1 MATRNRDVR
10 LGVGIETTGEEKL
23 DKLADDLRDLG
34 KAGDLTAEELQGL
47 TTEVQQLAAAT
58 KARRDA
64 EATARADER
73 AARDALAARREEL
86 ARLRAETDR
95 AGRQTV
101 EFQTAERALKV
112 AIVDATAAVRQTT
125 AARQTANN
133 ATREAVAREAELA
146 AGIRRSAE
154 AARASITTTTT
165 AGATFR
171 GELDKIGAAL
181 RSLQALAG
189 VAIGGTILTNA
200 ARDVATTAD
209 AYANLAA
216 RVKLAAG
223 EGADFQS
230 TFAEIF
236 EIAQRTGVAVDD
248 VGALFTKLAQA
259 GRELKLST
267 ADALGLAET
276 ITQALQLSG
285 ASAQEAASGVQQFAQ
300 ALASGRLQ
308 GDELRSI
315 LENAPRLARALSEG
329 LGVSVGALRDL
340 GAQGQLTADRV
351 IAALQG
357 QSAALQSEFENLPP
371 TVGRA
376 LANLSTAWTQYIGE
390 SDAATGAS
398 AAAAA
403 AINALAANLDTLG
416 TLLYSAGKAAAAYQA
431 LKLAQTFLGIATATK
446 AATVET
452 VAYTAAQTAAA
463 TATAGTAAAAS
474 RFATIVGGLKL
485 AALVTVVTNLRE
497 IGTWIGESVAQL
509 VGYRDRTA
517 EIEEEQ
523 RAAERSAKAWA
534 QQTAALAAE
543 QRRAAE
549 SAAGLTVESRRLV
562 GEFEQARAKGE
573 SVADSLDK
581 VRKALDLSDAR
592 GIRDAVTALDVLR
605 ERGEITGEAL
615 TEALAG
621 ALNGRDLG
629 VFAATARAAFDD
641 TEQGARRLGAA
652 LDAVVGESLRR
663 AGTSARELQTGFSA
677 AAASAINDVDSLADS
692 LDALGADAGTAGR
705 LLADALDR
713 ATDAAGTER
722 AVQAVIDRIEALGE
736 AGKLTGET
744 LADALTTARQKL
756 DELRPGIESVEEAY
770 RTFGLKTKAELQAVA
785 DRNREAWLQIR
796 NDATAS
802 IETKRQA
809 FRQYADSAIAANGGV
824 ADSNLKVEAA
834 ILKVELSVDKA
845 GKTTVR
851 SMGEAGEAVDK
862 TKKRFNELNQEI
874 NEYGNVINQLAGN
887 IGSALQAGVRS
898 ANNGTA
904 GNLLAPGLQSDFGP
918 GRLYPDGSEV
928 RTDGGFQMKPPPGAG
943 WTFVPDQRAF
953 GGASPAD
960 AMAGRYPVAPT
971 STRVAVNGVGYW
983 VRSQTD
989 ANNSRPSG
997 GSGGQVY
1004 DSPFGGYAGSSQ
1016 QRADQA
1022 AARTV
1027 TVNLNVNGGKPIP
1040 VTTTESD
1047 AERLLRE
1054 LELAQGAGG

>member
-10 LGVGIETTGEEKL
+10 LGVAIETTGEESL

-34 KAGDLTAEELQGL
+34 KAGDLTAEELQSL

-112 AIVDATAAVRQTT
+112 AIVDATTAVRQAT
-125 AARQTANN
+125 ATRQTANN
-133 ATREAVAREAELA
+133 ATRAAITAESELA
-146 AGIRRSAE
+146 ATIRRSAE
-154 AARASITTTTT
+154 ASRAGIATQTA

-171 GELDKIGAAL
+171 GELDKIGVAL
-181 RSLQALAG
+181 RNVQALAG
-189 VAIGGTILTNA
+189 VAIGGTLLTSA
-200 ARDVATTAD
+200 ARDVGETAD

-216 RVKLAAG
+216 RVKLATG
-223 EGADFQS
+223 EGADFQA
-230 TFAEIF
+230 TFAELF
-236 EIAQRTGVAVDD
+236 QIAQRTGVAIDD
-248 VGALFTKLAQA
+248 VGALFTKLSQA

-267 ADALGLAET
+267 ADALGLTET

-329 LGVSVGALRDL
+329 LGVTVGQLREL
-340 GAQGQLTADRV
+340 GAQGTLTADRV

-357 QSAALQSEFENLPP
+357 QSAALQSEFDRLPP

-452 VAYTAAQTAAA
+452 VAYTAAQTAAT

-474 RFATIVGGLKL
+474 RFAAIVGGLKL
-485 AALVTVVTNLRE
+485 AALVGVVTNLRE

-523 RAAERSAKAWA
+523 RAAERSAAAWA

-543 QRRAAE
+543 QRRASEA
-549 SAAGLTVESRRLV
+549 AAGLTVESRRLV
-562 GEFEQARAKGE
+562 GEFEQARTKGD
-573 SVADSLDK
+573 SVAAALDK

-592 GIRDAVTALDVLR
+592 GISDAITALDVLR

-615 TEALAG
+615 TQALAG

-629 VFAATARAAFDD
+629 VFAATARAVFDD

-652 LDAVVGESLRR
+652 LEAVVGESLRR
-663 AGTSARELQTGFSA
+663 AGTSARELQTGFSE
-677 AAASAINDVDSLADS
+677 AAASAINDVDSLADA
-692 LDALGADAGTAGR
+692 LDTLGADAGTAGR

-722 AVQAVIDRIEALGE
+722 AVQAVIDRVEALGE
-736 AGKLTGET
+736 AGKLTGEA
-744 LADALTTARQKL
+744 LADALTTARAKL
-756 DELRPGIESVEEAY
+756 DELRPGVDSLAEALAAFGIKT
-770 RTFGLKTKAELQAVA
+770 RTELQATA
-785 DRNREAWLQIR
+785 DKLGAAYRQIAQAVDVSLTDKIR
-796 NDATAS
+796 AFNAYRDA
-802 IETKRQA
+802 
-809 FRQYADSAIAANGGV
+809 AIAANGGV
-824 ADSNLKVEAA
+824 ESSDVALQRKILETQAAAAGLGDVIESSMRRARKATDEATA
-834 ILKVELSVDKA
+834 AVNRYGERLNQTAGSLGGSVD
-845 GKTTVR
+845 
-851 SMGEAGEAVDK
+851 
-862 TKKRFNELNQEI
+862 
-874 NEYGNVINQLAGN
+874 
-887 IGSALQAGVRS
+887 
-898 ANNGTA
+898 
-904 GNLLAPGLQSDFGP
+904 GLRGP
-918 GRLYPDGSEV
+918 GDPLTTPSIRDTPASAGGS
-928 RTDGGFQMKPPPGAG
+928 FQPAKPPGDG

-953 GGASPAD
+953 GGVSPAD
-960 AMAGRYPVAPT
+960 AVAGRYPIAPT
-971 STRVAVNGVGYW
+971 TTRVAVNGVGYW
-983 VRSQTD
+983 VRSQAD
-989 ANNSRPSG
+989 ANASSTKAG
-997 GSGGQVY
+997 ATTY

-1022 AARTV
+1022 AARTIRLELAMPSGR
-1027 TVNLNVNGGKPIP
+1027 TVPATVA
-1040 VTTTESD
+1040 ESD
-1047 AERLLRE
+1047 AAGLMRE
-1054 LELAQGAGG
+1054 LELARGTGG